1 MKRNVRLNTGV
12 SVPLW
17 VVKCQ
22 NVLGMH
28 VNATVNGYEFI
39 ETTEIILDVN
49 ISESAKIQQ
58 NPISIK

>member
-39 ETTEIILDVN
+39 EITLI
-49 ISESAKIQQ
+49 
-58 NPISIK
+58 